1 MPPNRIQ
8 PRSWFVE
15 FRLVLS
21 VPPSDADIRLYIID
35 ILDRSNK
42 DGRRIRGLEHVSFAY
57 TPRGNAISLD
67 NMRPEQPD
75 PAGSGLP
82 AGSPAKNVDVI
93 GFVHS
98 KESILDTSMR
108 LWIQD
113 PCVIQQRWTP
123 VPAIKHGGNWMQ
135 YEIIKNFFDDCQWGR
150 SIRVDWLWTDIKKG
164 GRPGKLQPPPPIADL
179 AAVRSPPA

>member
-1 MPPNRIQ
+1 
-8 PRSWFVE
+8 
-15 FRLVLS
+15 
-21 VPPSDADIRLYIID
+21 
-35 ILDRSNK
+35 
-42 DGRRIRGLEHVSFAY
+42 
-57 TPRGNAISLD
+57 
-67 NMRPEQPD
+67 MRPEQPD

-98 KESILDTSMR
+98 KESILETSMR

-123 VPAIKHGGNWMQ
+123 VPIKHGENWMQ
-135 YEIIKNFFDDCQWGR
+135 YEIIKNFFDNCQWGR

-164 GRPGKLQPPPPIADL
+164 GRLGKLQPPPPIADL